1 MSVLRLIRPVTVL
14 AAIVA
19 PICAQAQE
27 SADTTADTT
36 ESVVVS
42 TSRISLKGY
51 EAPTPVTAIGIE
63 KIERDAKM
71 DIGDLIREMP
81 ATGASP
87 SLNNGGNAIDVS
99 QGDAGLDTVSLR
111 NLGIARTLV
120 LFDGQRVVS
129 SNLLGGGVDLSTLPV
144 TLIKRVDVV
153 TGGASAAWGSDAV
166 AGVVNLVL
174 DKEFEGTK
182 ANITL
187 GSATEVNQRKMVL
200 EGAWG
205 TAFADGRGHLVLSG
219 NYTTSPDSVFQG
231 QADWWK
237 GTTLVQNPAYTSG
250 GSQPLFIHKDHV
262 GNIQVTQGG
271 LIGANSA
278 GGAGSTLAANA
289 LVGTQFGPGG
299 AISAFNYGTI
309 YGSSC
314 YNCSAEERTN
324 ALRYSPLAVPYHH
337 ATLFAYGS
345 YQLTADI
352 KASLQLNYGLS
363 GERNFGGLRQALQTI
378 RPDNAYLD
386 PTIAARFATL
396 SNGFN
401 AATGAFGTAT
411 APTQSLILGIQN
423 LNNMPAGSY
432 KLSDLCQ
439 TVGLPCNNNN
449 RALMRGVFTLQGQLS
464 DDWSWNAYI
473 QHSGMRESQ
482 KLYNDSLT
490 PRYNFAVDA
499 VRVTPT
505 NQGASGL
512 PIGSIQCR
520 ALLLGNAAAAGCQPL
535 NLFGTNVASQEAL
548 FYINPG
554 RDPASGILDQE
565 TIALNQDV
573 LAGSMQGLLPWG
585 LPAGPVAVA
594 FGAEYRHEQGGVISA
609 NPLGA
614 AGQWAAG
621 NFVPYRGQYH
631 VEEGFLE
638 VNAPILKDNIVQ
650 SLDFNAA
657 GRLTGYSTSGLVET
671 WKLGLTSQVDDNIR
685 LRSSWSLDIRAPQI
699 SELFAPGT
707 LSAQNCRYPSNAPLY
722 QCFALQGGNIGLQP
736 EKAVTVSGGV
746 VLTPQIVPG
755 LTLSADWYSI
765 NVHGAIDTVD
775 FQTIIDRCLAGQQ
788 VYCPQL
794 IFAGGST
801 QPTQINVFP
810 LNSAVDSTSGLDLEA
825 SYTHPL
831 LEGAMTW
838 TLNGNYT
845 DQQTRTAQG
854 ITYDRAG
861 ALGGSPDVY
870 ASGIPKLRAILAA
883 TYQQDVWS
891 LTAQGRFIGS
901 ARLTNG
907 PEGQA
912 AIKTASL
919 SPAGVL
925 ARGDIFGLVDD
936 NAIGAVAYLDMRG
949 SYRIGEHFQLYGAI
963 DNLTNVAPPA
973 IPSTGGGNGTNQM
986 IYDAIGRAIRV
997 GVRVSD

>member
-1 MSVLRLIRPVTVL
+1 MSLLRVKRFAL
-14 AAIVA
+14 AAAFAAA
-19 PICAQAQE
+19 PVSAVAQE
-27 SADTTADTT
+27 AT

-42 TSRISLKGY
+42 GSRISLEGY
-51 EAPTPVTAIGIE
+51 EAPTPVTRIGLE
-63 KIERDAKM
+63 KIERDAKL
-71 DIGDLIREMP
+71 DIGDLIRELP

-87 SLNNGGNAIDVS
+87 SLNNGGNAVNVS

-129 SNLLGGGVDLSTLPV
+129 SNLLGGGVDLATLPV
-144 TLIKRVDVV
+144 TLIQRIDVV

-174 DKEFEGTK
+174 DKEFEGIK
-182 ANITL
+182 ANATL
-187 GSATEVNQRKMVL
+187 GAATEVNQRKVSI

-205 TAFADGRGHLVLSG
+205 TGFDGGRGHLVLSG
-219 NYTTSPDSVFQG
+219 NYTNSPDSVFQG

-237 GTTLVQNPAYTSG
+237 GTTLVQNPAYTNG

-289 LVGTQFGPGG
+289 LVGTQFGANG

-314 YNCSAEERTN
+314 YNCSANERNGAGRFT
-324 ALRYSPLAVPYHH
+324 PLAVPYHH

-345 YQLTADI
+345 YQLTPDI
-352 KASLQLNYGLS
+352 KASVQLNYGLS
-363 GERNFGGLRQALQTI
+363 GERNFGGLRQALLTV

-386 PTIAARFATL
+386 PTIAARFGTL

-401 AATGAFGTAT
+401 AGTGASGTAT
-411 APTQSLILGIQN
+411 APTQSLTLGTQN
-423 LNNMPAGSY
+423 LNNMPADSY
-432 KLSDLCQ
+432 RASLLCQ
-439 TVGLPCNNNN
+439 SVGLPCNYNN
-449 RALMRGVFTLQGQLS
+449 RALMRGVFTLEGAL
-464 DDWSWNAYI
+464 DDNWSWKTYI
-473 QHSGMRESQ
+473 QHSGVRESQ
-482 KLYNDSLT
+482 KLYNNSLT

-499 VRVTPT
+499 VKVTAA
-505 NQGASGL
+505 NQGTSGL

-520 ALLLGNAAAAGCQPL
+520 ALLLGNAAATGCQPL
-535 NLFGTNVASQEAL
+535 NVFGTNTASQEAL
-548 FYINPG
+548 LYINPG
-554 RDPASGILDQE
+554 RDPASGILDYE

-573 LAGSMQGLLPWG
+573 VAGSMQGKLPFG

-594 FGAEYRHEQGGVISA
+594 FGAEYRHEQGGVIA
-609 NPLGA
+609 ADPRGA
-614 AGQWAAG
+614 TGQWAAG

-638 VNAPILKDNIVQ
+638 VNAPVLKDTVVQ
-650 SLDFNAA
+650 SLEFNAA
-657 GRLTGYSTSGLVET
+657 GRLTGYSTSGMVET

-685 LRSSWSLDIRAPQI
+685 LRTSWSLDIRAPQI

-707 LSAQNCRYPSNAPLY
+707 LSAQNCRYPSSSPLY
-722 QCFALQGGNIGLQP
+722 QCFALQGGNNGLQP

-746 VLTPQIVPG
+746 VLTPQFLPG
-755 LTLSADWYSI
+755 LSLSADWYSI

-788 VYCPQL
+788 IYCPQL
-794 IFAGGST
+794 IFANGSL
-801 QPTQINVFP
+801 QPTQVNVFP
-810 LNSAVDSTSGLDLEA
+810 LNSASDSTSGLDLSA

-831 LEGAMTW
+831 LDGVMTW
-838 TLNGNYT
+838 GLTGNYT

-854 ITYDRAG
+854 VTYDRAG
-861 ALGGSPDVY
+861 ALGASPDSY
-870 ASGIPKLRAILAA
+870 AAGIPKLRAILSD
-883 TYQQDVWS
+883 TYQEGPWS
-891 LTAQGRFIGS
+891 VTAQGRFIGS

-907 PEGQA
+907 PQGQA
-912 AIKTASL
+912 AIRTASL
-919 SPAGVL
+919 SAAGVL
-925 ARGDIFGLVDD
+925 TRGDIFGLVDD
-936 NAIGAVAYLDMRG
+936 NSIGAVAYLDLRA
-949 SYRIGEHFQLYGAI
+949 SWRFTDNFQLYGAI
-963 DNLTNVAPPA
+963 DNLTDVAPPA
-973 IPSTGGGNGTNQM
+973 IPGTGAANGTNQM
-986 IYDAIGRAIRV
+986 VYDAIGRAIRI
-997 GVRVSD
+997 GVRVTD

>member
-1 MSVLRLIRPVTVL
+1 MLVLRLMRPSLFL
-14 AAIVA
+14 AAALAA
-19 PICAQAQE
+19 PFPALAQE
-27 SADTTADTT
+27 APEAP

-51 EAPTPVTAIGIE
+51 EAPTPVTEIGLE

-71 DIGDLIREMP
+71 DIGDLVRELP

-111 NLGIARTLV
+111 NLGIGRTLV

-174 DKEFEGTK
+174 DKEFEGAK
-182 ANITL
+182 ANVTL
-187 GSATEVNQRKMVL
+187 GSATEVNQRKMAL

-205 TAFADGRGHLVLSG
+205 TNFADGRGHLVLSG
-219 NYTTSPDSVFQG
+219 NYTNSPDSVFLG
-231 QADWWK
+231 QAGWWK
-237 GTTLVQNPAYTSG
+237 GTTLVQNPAYTIG

-278 GGAGSTLAANA
+278 GGAGSALAANA
-289 LVGTQFGPGG
+289 LAGTQFGPNGTV
-299 AISAFNYGTI
+299 SAFNYGTV
-309 YGSSC
+309 YGSGC
-314 YNCSAEERTN
+314 YNCSADERTN
-324 ALRYSPLAVPYHH
+324 ALRFSPLAVPYHH

-363 GERNFGGLRQALQTI
+363 GERNFGGLRQALQTV

-386 PTIAARFATL
+386 AGIAARFGTL

-401 AATGAFGTAT
+401 AATGASGTAT
-411 APTQSLILGIQN
+411 APTQSLTLGTQN

-432 KLSDLCQ
+432 RLSALCQ
-439 TVGLPCNNNN
+439 SVGLPCNNNN
-449 RALMRGVFTLQGQLS
+449 RALTRGVFTLEGRLN
-464 DDWSWNAYI
+464 DNWTWTAYI

-499 VRVTPT
+499 VRVTAA
-505 NQGASGL
+505 NQGISGL
-512 PIGSIQCR
+512 PVGSIQCR
-520 ALLLGNAAAAGCQPL
+520 ALLQGNPAAAGCQPL
-535 NLFGTNVASQEAL
+535 DLFGTNVASQQAL
-548 FYINPG
+548 IYVNPG
-554 RDPASGILDQE
+554 RDPASGILDYE

-573 LAGSMQGLLPWG
+573 MSGSMQGVLPWG
-585 LPAGPVAVA
+585 LPAGPVAAA

-614 AGQWAAG
+614 TGQWAAG

-638 VNAPILKDNIVQ
+638 INAPIVKDSIVQ

-657 GRLTGYSTSGLVET
+657 GRLTSYSTSGLVET
-671 WKLGLTSQVDDNIR
+671 WKLGLTSQLDENIR

-699 SELFAPGT
+699 SELFSPGT
-707 LSAQNCRYPSNAPLY
+707 LSAQFCRYPSNAPLY
-722 QCFALQGGNIGLQP
+722 QCFALQGGNIALQP
-736 EKAVTVSGGV
+736 EKAVTVSGGII
-746 VLTPQIVPG
+746 LTPQIVPG

-765 NVHGAIDTVD
+765 NIHGAIDTVD

-788 VYCPQL
+788 IYCPQL
-794 IFAGGST
+794 VFAGGSA
-801 QPTQINVFP
+801 QPTQVNVFP
-810 LNSAVDSTSGLDLEA
+810 LNSAADSTSGLDLSA
-825 SYTHPL
+825 TYTHPL
-831 LEGAMTW
+831 LDGAMTW

-845 DQQTRTAQG
+845 DQQTRTAQA

-861 ALGGSPDVY
+861 ALGASPDSY

-883 TYQQDVWS
+883 TYQEGPWS

-907 PEGQA
+907 PQGQA
-912 AIKTASL
+912 AIKSASL

-925 ARGDIFGLVDD
+925 TRGDIFGLVDD
-936 NAIGAVAYLDMRG
+936 NSIGAVAYLDLRG
-949 SYRIGEHFQLYGAI
+949 SYRIDEHFQLYGAI
-963 DNLTNVAPPA
+963 DNLNNAAPPA

-986 IYDAIGRAIRV
+986 VYDAIGRAVRI